1 MPGLVIKPRS
11 RIFHGH
17 DWVYASEVQKA
28 FGDPQAGEVVSLKDF
43 KDRPLGTAI
52 YNPESQIV
60 ARRISRRKQELDGE
74 FFVRRIQRALALRDS
89 MNLSEPIYRLAWS
102 EADGMPGVVIDRYLD
117 HFVLQ
122 TLTLAMDRR
131 KDLIVSA
138 LHEIFGEVV
147 VIERNDSAI
156 RKAEGLVMR
165 TGVLAGDWNGA
176 FEIEV
181 GGIRQDVDL
190 LEGQKTGIYLDQLD
204 NYAAVGKL
212 SESKRVL
219 DCFCNQGGFALHAAK
234 GGAASV
240 TAVDI
245 SAPAVEAT
253 RKNAEANELSIE
265 AKEANVFDYLKESET
280 SGEKYDLVIL
290 DPPSFTKNR
299 KSVGN
304 AMRGYKEIHLR
315 ALKLLERDGILST
328 YSCSHHISEK
338 EFFKMICDA
347 SVDAKRTLRVLDR
360 HTQRADHPV
369 IATLP
374 ETGYLKGFT
383 FQTVGGF

>member
-1 MPGLVIKPRS
+1 
-11 RIFHGH
+11 
-17 DWVYASEVQKA
+17 
-28 FGDPQAGEVVSLKDF
+28 
-43 KDRPLGTAI
+43 
-52 YNPESQIV
+52 
-60 ARRISRRKQELDGE
+60 
-74 FFVRRIQRALALRDS
+74 
-89 MNLSEPIYRLAWS
+89 
-102 EADGMPGVVIDRYLD
+102 
-117 HFVLQ
+117 
-122 TLTLAMDRR
+122 
-131 KDLIVSA
+131 
-138 LHEIFGEVV
+138 
-147 VIERNDSAI
+147 
-156 RKAEGLVMR
+156 
-165 TGVLAGDWNGA
+165 
-176 FEIEV
+176 
-181 GGIRQDVDL
+181 
-190 LEGQKTGIYLDQLD
+190 
-204 NYAAVGKL
+204 
-212 SESKRVL
+212 VL